1 MVNISNRL
9 KKVAEQIENNS
20 SVFDVGADHGLLEK
34 YLVENAVTN
43 DIIAVENKI
52 GPYST
57 LKANL
62 ANCNVKIILSD
73 GISSLNNKTDF
84 VVFAGMGGIL
94 IKNIL
99 EKNKEKIS
107 LINNIIIDA
116 HRDVYLIRK
125 FLTNNGFYIFNEEI
139 VKERQLFYFIIT
151 FKKGFKQYSEEEYKY
166 GLYKNSDIYSEYLNF
181 ELDKLLNIKQKL
193 IKAEKSN
200 FNRIKFIEEEI
211 ERLKNYENNKTFKKS
226 C

>member
-9 KKVAEQIENNS
+9 KKVAEQIKNNS

-62 ANCNVKIILSD
+62 ANFNVKIILSD

-84 VVFAGMGGIL
+84 VIFAGMGGIL

-125 FLTNNGFYIFNEEI
+125 FLTNIGFYIFNEEI
-139 VKERQLFYFIIT
+139 VKERQLFYFITT

-166 GLYKNSDIYSEYLNF
+166 GLHKNSDIYSEYLNF
-181 ELDKLLNIKQKL
+181 ELDKLLKIKQKL
-193 IKAEKSN
+193 IKAENSN